1 MVVFNMTLS
10 TISPRNIYKIL
21 VNDDMVNYNGMFF
34 TAKAFYNKARIKF
47 INEWGYDN
55 FREAQT
61 EAFKILGYKG
71 GGIYG

>member
-1 MVVFNMTLS
+1 MTLS

-47 INEWGYDN
+47 INEWGYDK